1 MSFLPTGG
9 LFICGGI
16 ITNHLDK
23 IMNATVVDK
32 DKNNNTTPSLS
43 SSSSLSLFMKAFY
56 SKGRASFL
64 LNDIPLYAVVA
75 TNTGLRGA
83 AVRANMVRNVYYYN
97 MFTTW

>member
-1 MSFLPTGG
+1 
-9 LFICGGI
+9 
-16 ITNHLDK
+16 
-23 IMNATVVDK
+23 MNATVVATNENDT
-32 DKNNNTTPSLS
+32 DKNNNTNPSLSLSSSS
-43 SSSSLSLFMKAFY
+43 SSSSLSLFMKAY
-56 SKGRASFL
+56 YYKGRASFL